1 MNAAF
6 SSRGWAVVTGASS
19 GIGRAFAVE
28 LASRGYRVLAVAR
41 RKEQLDSLVQQI
53 QTAGGIAVA
62 RVADLRTREGVAA
75 VSQEAARL
83 GNVELLVNN
92 AAVASGGN
100 FGTSPLES
108 ELGSIQLNT
117 ESLVSITHFL
127 LPQMIA
133 NRKGAIVNI
142 ASTVAFQ
149 AFPHFAVYAATK
161 AFVLS
166 FTEAIS
172 EELRGTGVR
181 ALAVCP
187 GPVKTEMHFFERNTG
202 LLGALPSLTPN
213 QVVRAALRSLEAGRV
228 VTIVGFVN
236 RALAF
241 FNRLMPRFV
250 MRRIMAVIAHPP
262 PSDLAS
268 AGLQA

>member
-1 MNAAF
+1 MNTAI

-19 GIGRAFAVE
+19 GIGREFVVE

-53 QTAGGIAVA
+53 QTAGGTAVA
-62 RVADLRTREGVAA
+62 RVADLRTREGVAV
-75 VSQEAARL
+75 VSQDAARL

-117 ESLVSITHFL
+117 EALVSLTHSL

-149 AFPHFAVYAATK
+149 TIYSVVSEMVLDDLSARQPGRLARWTLGLPGMRERVDRFGGKLDFWSEAGAGTEAVLTVPAAVAYAASNGGRFSFLRRKK
-161 AFVLS
+161 A
-166 FTEAIS
+166 
-172 EELRGTGVR
+172 R
-181 ALAVCP
+181 A
-187 GPVKTEMHFFERNTG
+187 
-202 LLGALPSLTPN
+202 
-213 QVVRAALRSLEAGRV
+213 
-228 VTIVGFVN
+228 
-236 RALAF
+236 
-241 FNRLMPRFV
+241 
-250 MRRIMAVIAHPP
+250 
-262 PSDLAS
+262 
-268 AGLQA
+268 